1 MEQITQGPEV
11 ALPTTPEE
19 WRNLTEAVCQVA
31 RSTGAYLR
39 EARRDFRPER
49 VEQKHARDFVSYVD
63 REAERRVV
71 TGLRDLLPGAGF
83 LTEEQTVA
91 YGAERVCWVVDPLD
105 GTTNFIHDVAPYAVS
120 IALRVERQVV
130 LGVVCEACR
139 DECFYAWQGGG
150 AWLDGRRLAVAADG
164 PEERALI
171 GVELPY
177 QAADYAPVARRL
189 IDRFYGRAAGL
200 RMNGSAAVSLC
211 YVAAGRFAA
220 WAEKYIRPWDFSAG
234 WLLVTEAGGAVAG
247 FGGGSCDPDGD
258 NIVAAATPDLLREL
272 LAAIG

>member
-1 MEQITQGPEV
+1 MRRRAAAAVLMAACLTGCCLLPACKEKEEKPVTSEELTYADLYRTEKQVTAPVEGKAVYKASYGYTLMQEQGYNGFFYRYRQDGRY
-11 ALPTTPEE
+11 A
-19 WRNLTEAVCQVA
+19 
-31 RSTGAYLR
+31 
-39 EARRDFRPER
+39 
-49 VEQKHARDFVSYVD
+49 D
-63 REAERRVV
+63 REK
-71 TGLRDLLPGAGF
+71 G
-83 LTEEQTVA
+83 Q
-91 YGAERVCWVVDPLD
+91 
-105 GTTNFIHDVAPYAVS
+105 
-120 IALRVERQVV
+120 
-130 LGVVCEACR
+130 
-139 DECFYAWQGGG
+139 ECWQGGG

-247 FGGGSCDPDGD
+247 FGGGPCDPDGD